1 MADKEKKNIYQKLMQ
16 ARIDFAK
23 KNIQP
28 SGYNAHLN
36 FDYLELKDIIPVAN
50 KVMQDNG
57 IMLVTDFSS
66 VECIGKVI
74 DLSGESEPI
83 MFTIPL
89 PDPTKD
95 AERLKLNVVAMTGA
109 QVTYLRRYMYQLVLD
124 IVVQDEVDADG
135 DTTPIVK
142 PSVKSTPNKTTTK
155 KAAPKVEAKV
165 EPKEEPKEEVKAE
178 VKVAKPVVKAKAV
191 APVVKKTPATPEK
204 RATIK
209 KELTNADGKADDL
222 QVNTLKAITMRWV
235 NACPQDK
242 EKATELLVST
252 NGFTNC
258 SRKEADELIDY
269 INKKIAEGEKK

>member
-1 MADKEKKNIYQKLMQ
+1 MAEKEKKNIFQKLMQ

-57 IMLVTDFSS
+57 IMLMVTFNST
-66 VECIGKVI
+66 ECIGRVI
-74 DLSGESEPI
+74 DIDDGDNLIE
-83 MFTIPL
+83 FYIPY

-95 AERLKLNVVAMTGA
+95 AERLKLNAVAMTGA
-109 QVTYLRRYMYQLVLD
+109 QVTYLRRYMYMLVLD
-124 IVVQDEVDADG
+124 ITINDEVDADG
-135 DTTPIVK
+135 DETPVVK
-142 PSVKSTPNKTTTK
+142 SAVKSTPNKFAPK
-155 KAAPKVEAKV
+155 KAAPKVEAK
-165 EPKEEPKEEVKAE
+165 EEVTAE

-191 APVVKKTPATPEK
+191 DPVAKKTPATPEK

-222 QVNTLKAITMRWV
+222 QVNTLKSITMRWV
-235 NACPQDK
+235 NVCPNDK

-258 SRKEADELIDY
+258 SRKEAEELIDA